1 MEKKMNNKNVRRIL
15 AYLLAVCICIGG
27 IPIAY
32 ALGDEHSAE
41 NKTLLTYNDSGTEV
55 DVFEPSEEFNEAWS
69 IGLEKAAEQLA
80 SEGYEN
86 LEVANEKDVMIYVSK
101 GGSEDSAGYIKI
113 NIDET
118 QEVKVPYMEKY
129 DGNGGNYNLWR
140 LCKAVK
146 VEQDMKNG
154 QMEKEHESTEPLQ
167 ETEEIIKK
175 ESLEYFWVRTDSLIE
190 IDSTKEETGNTEHVE
205 DTKNTEDTEH
215 LEDTEIIETEVTER
229 LETAATENQENI
241 DTENM
246 QMTELQDTDL
256 LETESVDND
265 KSKDKDS
272 YKKQMDESLS
282 ISEINNG
289 TISVISFT
297 DMKNTIE
304 KATSDIVVS
313 FGESFDVTSTI
324 TIPTGRKITV
334 TGGGTLNRRNTYLY
348 NIFRVKGKGTELV
361 LDNIILEGNDIVSSE
376 AGVLADY
383 DGTLVMND
391 PSVIRRFNRG
401 GDADGNAV
409 RIDQGGRFFM
419 RGGTIEECRSGWGAA
434 VNGRFN
440 CYFEMTGGLI
450 WHNISDNE
458 SAVDMYDGLGG
469 SFVITG
475 GEIRDNYL
483 QAAAWSSGIVHSRD
497 ATTYM
502 GQKYAGTFSIEE
514 IHSMLDNG
522 TLDGGKLLQN
532 YSYVGGSARIYD
544 NFAGTNIGYM
554 DVTKTWKDHA
564 AVAEKSKLK
573 DMSLCY
579 FGGGYEGKIIFGS
592 VNNDGLLRTIESYP
606 YTGRTGGT
614 ISTVGIGQDFNKYN
628 FGRTISK
635 DGKRDLRGKN
645 AEIMVNSNLIT
656 PGINI
661 EINAASG
668 DYDTWI
674 AAADGFLYWIPD
686 VPGGF
691 WNTTTVKLVDQKG
704 NVIPYTGG
712 AAITTT
718 TTATTAPPVSNSAY
732 TVNENTIAYENGI
745 WEANTVNA
753 KTFYAPD
760 LDTKGYKFSG
770 KYSIDGGNQ
779 TSGKLFKVNDY
790 KTAHELV
797 FYYNAEYYE
806 VQYDGN
812 GGTAEKSQDSV
823 KVGESTTLPNASR
836 ENFDFLGWFTTSENG
851 EKVGNAGDTYIPEN
865 NVTLYAQWEKKFSVI
880 YDLDAGQGG
889 IPLPVYYK
897 TGENITVSDTAD
909 IMPPKDKLFDFW
921 ESSIAVKV
929 DGTDTTKLYPNDIF
943 IMPAQ
948 NITLKAIWKD
958 AKKDI
963 TFDGFDGG
971 NAMIKIKNSAGM
983 TSSKALPKVKI
994 NGVYASA
1001 EEMKKFSYSFERYVR
1016 TGTSGNYSYG
1026 WSGTLLKEGQDD
1038 AEIKK
1043 LPVSVIKPAGDKAE
1057 IQAEAKAGQAGIV
1070 RVTITYDGNEKNQA
1084 SCIVFVSG
1092 DVDMNGAVRVAD
1104 SSIITEYLLGTGTTL
1119 DLYEYMEIMAD
1130 MNSEA
1135 LSGNRI
1141 TIQDLEMLEEI
1152 LNN

>member
-1 MEKKMNNKNVRRIL
+1 MNNQNIKRIL
-15 AYLLAVCICIGG
+15 VYLLAVCICIGG

-32 ALGDEHSAE
+32 AIGDEQSAE
-41 NKTLLTYNDSGTEV
+41 NKLLLTYNDTGTEV
-55 DVFEPSEEFNEAWS
+55 DIFEPSEEFNEAWLL
-69 IGLEKAAEQLA
+69 GFEKTEKQLA
-80 SEGYEN
+80 TEGYGK
-86 LEVANEKDVMIYVSK
+86 LETANELDVMIYVSK
-101 GGSEDSAGYIKI
+101 EDTEDIAGYIKTSF
-113 NIDET
+113 DET
-118 QEVKVPYMEKY
+118 QDVKVPYMEKY
-129 DGNGGNYNLWR
+129 DGNGGSYYLWR

-146 VEQDMKNG
+146 AEQEMKTDKL
-154 QMEKEHESTEPLQ
+154 EKENQSTDQLQ
-167 ETEEIIKK
+167 ETQGNITK
-175 ESLEYFWVRTDSLIE
+175 ESLEYFWVRTDNVIE
-190 IDSTKEETGNTEHVE
+190 IDSTTSEKTTTEETIT
-205 DTKNTEDTEH
+205 TK
-215 LEDTEIIETEVTER
+215 DTEIAESEEMETIATENIENIETESVQLTE
-229 LETAATENQENI
+229 T
-241 DTENM
+241 
-246 QMTELQDTDL
+246 QDTDL
-256 LETESVDND
+256 LETESVDTDNTIEQ
-265 KSKDKDS
+265 DS
-272 YKKQMDESLS
+272 YKKQLQESLS
-282 ISEINNG
+282 ISELNGG
-289 TISVISFT
+289 TISVTSFA
-297 DMKNTIE
+297 DLKNTIE
-304 KATSDIVVS
+304 KAISDIVVS
-313 FGESFDVTSTI
+313 FDASFDVTSTI
-324 TIPTGRKITV
+324 TIPAGRKITV
-334 TGGGTLNRRNTYLY
+334 TGGGTLNRRITYLY
-348 NIFRVKGKGTELV
+348 NIFRIKGKGTELV
-361 LDNIILEGNDIVSSE
+361 LDNIILEGNDIASSE

-409 RIDQGGRFFM
+409 RIDQGGRFIM
-419 RGGTIEECRSGWGAA
+419 RGGTIEECRSGWGSA
-434 VNGRFN
+434 VNGRYN

-469 SFVITG
+469 NFVITG

-483 QAAAWSSGIVHSRD
+483 QAAAWGSGIIHSRD

-502 GQKYAGTFSIEE
+502 GQKYAGTFSLEE
-514 IHSMLDNG
+514 IHNMLDNG

-564 AVAEKSKLK
+564 AAAEKLKLK

-579 FGGGYEGKIIFGS
+579 FGNGYEGKIIFGS
-592 VNNDGLLRTIESYP
+592 VNTDGLLRTIEAYP

-614 ISTVGIGQDFNKYN
+614 INTVGLGQDLNKYN
-628 FGRTISK
+628 FGRTVNK

-645 AEIMVNSNLIT
+645 AEIMANPNLII

-661 EINAASG
+661 EINAANG

-686 VPGGF
+686 VPGAF

-718 TTATTAPPVSNSAY
+718 FTATTAPVVSDTAY
-732 TVNENTIAYENGI
+732 AVNENTIAYEKGI

-760 LDTKGYKFSG
+760 LNAKGYKFSE

-779 TSGKLFKVNDY
+779 TSGKLYKVNDY
-790 KTAHELV
+790 KIAHELV

-812 GGTAEKSQDSV
+812 GGTVEKSQDSV
-823 KVGESTTLPNASR
+823 KVGESTKLPNAFR
-836 ENFDFLGWFTTSENG
+836 ENFEFLGWFTTAENG
-851 EKVGNAGDTYIPEN
+851 EKVGNAGDTYVPEN
-865 NVTLYAQWEKKFSVI
+865 NVILYAQWEKKYSVT

-897 TGENITVSDTAD
+897 TGENITVSDTSD

-921 ESSIAVKV
+921 ESSIAVKI

-948 NITLKAIWKD
+948 NITLRAIWKD
-958 AKKDI
+958 TKKDI
-963 TFDGFDGG
+963 IFDGFDSG

-983 TSSKALPKVKI
+983 TGSKTLPKVKI

-1001 EEMKKFSYSFERYVR
+1001 DEMKKFSYSFERYVR
-1016 TGTSGNYSYG
+1016 TGTSGNYRYG

-1043 LPVSVIKPAGDKAE
+1043 LPVSVIKPDGEKAE
-1057 IQAEAKAGQAGIV
+1057 IQATAKAGQSGIV

-1084 SCIVFVSG
+1084 SCIIFISG

-1104 SSIITEYLLGTGTTL
+1104 SSIITEYLLGTVTSL